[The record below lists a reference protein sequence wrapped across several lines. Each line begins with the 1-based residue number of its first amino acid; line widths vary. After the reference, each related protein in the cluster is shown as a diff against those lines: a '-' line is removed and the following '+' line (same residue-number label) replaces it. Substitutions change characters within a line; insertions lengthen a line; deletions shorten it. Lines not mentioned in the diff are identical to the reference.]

1 MSVTTEGFLPTDYAD
16 RRAAIATR
24 FVGLAGGNVAT
35 DEGTVEGDIIT
46 LLALTAQQTEDQ
58 LVLTYASSLL
68 REAAGAPL
76 KRRLQPQ
83 TMQRGG
89 AQSHPPH
96 ACSCRCSPAPSA

>member
-1 MSVTTEGFLPTDYAD
+1 MERGEEMTPAELMDSCCDLGTVPAYQNGFWAVTQEELEKFY
-16 RRAAIATR
+16 RAAQ
-24 FVGLAGGNVAT
+24 
-35 DEGTVEGDIIT
+35 
-46 LLALTAQQTEDQ
+46 AQ
-58 LVLTYASSLL
+58 AL